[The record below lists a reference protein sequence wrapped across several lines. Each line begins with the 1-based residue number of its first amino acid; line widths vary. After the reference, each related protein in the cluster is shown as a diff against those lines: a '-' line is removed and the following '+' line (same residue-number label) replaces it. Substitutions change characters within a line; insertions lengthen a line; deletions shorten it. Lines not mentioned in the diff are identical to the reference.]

1 MSPGTD
7 ASPFHP
13 DLRFARFL
21 PRTAVTAGNRRM
33 VRAMGRVG
41 AGRAPRG
48 GELVT
53 LPSGARL
60 RVHWPA
66 GTAAENVSPA
76 VVGDASP
83 LPAVLH
89 IHGGGLI
96 IGSARSGDR
105 ANRRLADTLGAVVAS
120 VDYRLPP
127 EHPYPA
133 PLDDCEAAL
142 AWLAAHPRVDVT
154 RIAVTGESAGG
165 GLAAALTARTVD
177 AGGPALAGQA
187 LMYPMLD
194 DRTAADPRHTD
205 PGYLRLWNGA
215 SNRLG
220 WGLYLG
226 EHASAPPADA
236 VPARRSD
243 LSGFPRTWI
252 AVGTLDLFHDED
264 HAYAQRLTA
273 AGVDGEIVTVP
284 GAYHGFDVAEARA
297 PIAVDTTRQLTEAL
311 RSMLTR

>member
-1 MSPGTD
+1 MAPGTD

-13 DLRFARFL
+13 DLRLARFL
-21 PRTAVTAGNRRM
+21 PRTAVTAGNRRL
-33 VRAMGRVG
+33 VRAMGSVG
-41 AGRAPRG
+41 AGRAPRK

-60 RVHWPA
+60 RVHWPSGAA
-66 GTAAENVSPA
+66 GPQ
-76 VVGDASP
+76 

-133 PLDDCEAAL
+133 PLDDCEATL
-142 AWLAAHPRVDVT
+142 AWLAEHHRVDST

-177 AGGPALAGQA
+177 AGRITLAGQA

-194 DRTAADPRHTD
+194 DRTAADPTQPD
-205 PGYLRLWNGA
+205 PPYLRLWNGA

-226 EHASAPPADA
+226 AQASTPPADA
-236 VPARRSD
+236 VPARRD
-243 LSGFPRTWI
+243 HLSGFPPTWI
-252 AVGTLDLFHDED
+252 TVGTLDLFHDED
-264 HAYAQRLTA
+264 HAFAERLAA
-273 AGVDGEIVTVP
+273 AGVACEIVTVP
-284 GAYHGFDVAEARA
+284 GAYHGFDVAEPRA
-297 PIAVDTTRQLTEAL
+297 SVSIDTTRRLTEAL
-311 RSMLTR
+311 RGMLKS